1 MSKKDYTIEMQDA
14 FGSDQDPKDL
24 IKMGKKIKSLQKKA
38 LPTSKFV
45 KDLAIK
51 LQVTHEL
58 DTSEDIPPRFT
69 VFQIF
74 GAVCSFIFISGAI
87 LSVYTMKL
95 DSDEVLLWE
104 KIHSTSVIQ
113 KSIWTQFQ
121 AMELAGEG
129 EWVSQENESFI
140 DICSKNFGTVSEDG
154 DECIFQDGQ
163 TCDRD
168 TIYPESSFPCAALYE
183 EEENTLY
190 FDESEGDVWERI
202 ENLGQ

>member
-95 DSDEVLLWE
+95 DSDEVLL
-104 KIHSTSVIQ
+104 
-113 KSIWTQFQ
+113 
-121 AMELAGEG
+121 
-129 EWVSQENESFI
+129 
-140 DICSKNFGTVSEDG
+140 
-154 DECIFQDGQ
+154 
-163 TCDRD
+163 
-168 TIYPESSFPCAALYE
+168 
-183 EEENTLY
+183 
-190 FDESEGDVWERI
+190 
-202 ENLGQ
+202 